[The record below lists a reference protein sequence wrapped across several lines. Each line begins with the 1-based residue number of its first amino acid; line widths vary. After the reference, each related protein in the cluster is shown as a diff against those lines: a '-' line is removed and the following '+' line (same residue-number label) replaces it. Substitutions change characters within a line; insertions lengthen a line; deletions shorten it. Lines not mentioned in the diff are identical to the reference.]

1 MKWNKK
7 EEVEAFIEKTQ
18 LTESEKEILGVI
30 IESVDT
36 PSRKNIIN
44 YLDSKIDVLS
54 SVKKKVK
61 KYG

>member
-7 EEVEAFIEKTQ
+7 EEVEAFIEKAQ